1 MLFTTIA
8 AIMLFYT
15 IFLTK
20 LPHASSSIPKHR
32 WRVKQSPIKAF
43 VGNNSNVWSLSPS
56 SFKSTK
62 PPNHIYFQ
70 SNYNGMNFHT
80 TTSRIKLLPIQQHKS
95 KRCISKPS
103 SLSTSFTSSEMTSNE
118 RQMNEDALKM
128 INAAIKAVDPNVAV
142 RDRLVVEYNDNNE
155 PKQIVAKAD
164 RDGARE
170 LVYELSDY
178 DNIRIIS
185 FGKASA
191 AMALAAADVLSDSLP
206 QQTSKVPKIDG
217 LVVIKDDHATDEE
230 IKTLNEK
237 HNILVHAASHP
248 VPDARSVTAANEI
261 IELVTSSCS
270 KTLIIACISGGGSA
284 LFCSPREG
292 LRLED
297 LMLTNSRL
305 LESGMPIEK
314 MNVIRKRLENG
325 KGGRLAAL
333 AYPSTVLT
341 LVLSDIIGDPLDLI
355 ASGPTVPDSS
365 DWDSALRLV
374 EEYDLDSGG
383 AHELP
388 PAVLDLLK
396 MGKTDK
402 LDDTPKSS
410 HPAFSQMNSSSSRK
424 DSKLF
429 SETIL
434 VGNNYA
440 AVMAAA
446 DEAKILGYNPVILGT
461 RVEGE
466 ARHVAGTYVSMAEML
481 ARQRNVSTNNIK
493 YPITALPAALIA
505 GGETIVTLPHKCK
518 GKGGRNQE
526 LALTAAIKMQEMGL
540 RDVVLASVGSDGT
553 DGPTDAAGGIVY
565 GGLVNDETYE
575 FAKASLN
582 QHDAYTFLETA
593 KGSLAKTGPTGTN
606 VADICITLIK

>member
-1 MLFTTIA
+1 
-8 AIMLFYT
+8 MLFYT

-32 WRVKQSPIKAF
+32 WRVKQSPITAF
-43 VGNNSNVWSLSPS
+43 VGNTNVLSPSS

-62 PPNHIYFQ
+62 PPNIYFQ

-80 TTSRIKLLPIQQHKS
+80 TTSRIKLLPIQLHKS
-95 KRCISKPS
+95 KRCIIKPS

-128 INAAIKAVDPNVAV
+128 VNAAIQAVDPNVAV

-206 QQTSKVPKIDG
+206 QQIDG
-217 LVVIKDDHATDEE
+217 RVIIKDDHATDEE

-248 VPDARSVTAANEI
+248 VPDARSVIAANEI
-261 IELVTSSCS
+261 IELVTSSS
-270 KTLIIACISGGGSA
+270 SRTLIIACISGGGSA

-292 LRLED
+292 LMLED

-365 DWDSALRLV
+365 DWDSALTLV

-388 PAVLDLLK
+388 QAVLDLLK
-396 MGKTDK
+396 MGGNYK

-493 YPITALPAALIA
+493 YPIAALPAALIA

-593 KGSLAKTGPTGTN
+593 KGSLVTTGPTGTN